1 MLAPELKENE
11 IGKIEVRETFKVP
24 KIGVVAGCFVLEGL
38 VRRNC
43 TVRVIRESIEVHE
56 GKISSLKRFKDD
68 AKEVVAGYECG
79 IGIEGC
85 NDLKTGDILEVYE
98 TVEIARTLSSPL
110 PASAKAEKTEKTEKS
125 DKAVDGRD
133 KA

>member
-43 TVRVIRESIEVHE
+43 TVRVVRDSIEIHA

-79 IGIEGC
+79 IGIDGC

-98 TVEIARTLSSPL
+98 TIEIARTLSSPL
-110 PASAKAEKTEKTEKS
+110 PAGAKAEKTEKSEKS
-125 DKAVDGRD
+125 DKAADGRD